1 MVARIAVA
9 PTKLPRAA
17 IEYPESDGR
26 PMAETDWH
34 ADTLIYLREA
44 LRDFFRAHSQVYVA
58 GNLLIYYNQDDP
70 TTSVAPDV
78 FVVLGVPAHERRV
91 YKVWEEGQ
99 APDVV
104 IELTSKATRQTD
116 LWFKRGLYQDL
127 GVREYFVFD
136 PLHEY
141 LTPVLQGYQLEADSY
156 VRMSG
161 TGQALPCLKS
171 KVLGLEL
178 RVEPAGERLRLRL
191 YDPARG
197 EALLSPLEAQA
208 ARRAA
213 EEQVTRL
220 RAELARLREE

>member
-34 ADTLIYLREA
+34 ADALIYLREA
-44 LRDFFRAHSQVYVA
+44 LRDFFRADSQVYVA

-116 LWFKRGLYQDL
+116 LWFKRGLYEDL

-136 PLHEY
+136 PLSEY
-141 LTPVLQGYQLEADSY
+141 LVPPLQGYHLEADHY
-156 VRMSG
+156 TRMAVSNPA
-161 TGQALPCLKS
+161 QPCLKS
-171 KVLGLEL
+171 EALGLEL
-178 RVEPAGERLRLRL
+178 RVEPAGERLMLRL

-220 RAELARLREE
+220 RAELARLRVK